1 MARENFKLPSTRGDT
16 ELNCYRWIPEG
27 RVRATVQLS
36 HGMIEHILRYSDF
49 AEFLNSNGIAV
60 YGHDHLGHG
69 NTTPD
74 DLGFIAETDGDVVIV
89 DDLFEVTKV
98 VESEHPGIPHI
109 LLGHSMGSFVARR
122 YITKYGDHLD
132 GAIIVGT
139 GNQSPM
145 SVRFGLFIANYLCR
159 HKGTH
164 YVSPFLNKV
173 ILESNDKRFDEPEMK
188 NRWISRDPESVR
200 RYNEDPFCTFRFTS
214 AGFRDLLTMIRRIE
228 SGEDFDRFPKGL
240 SIILLSGS
248 DDPIGDVGKGVE
260 KARKALEDAGLR
272 PEMKLY
278 PGARHEILNET
289 NRQEVYSDI
298 LAWIERVIGH

>member
-98 VESEHPGIPHI
+98 VESEYPGIPHI

-173 ILESNDKRFDEPEMK
+173 ILESNDKRFDEPEMR

-228 SGEDFDRFPKGL
+228 SGEDFDRIPKDL
-240 SIILLSGS
+240 PIILLSGS
-248 DDPIGDVGKGVE
+248 DDPIGDFGKGVE

-298 LAWIERVIGH
+298 LAWIERVIDH

>member
-27 RVRATVQLS
+27 GVRATVQLS

-74 DLGFIAETDGDVVIV
+74 DLGFIAETDGDVAIV

-98 VESEHPGIPHI
+98 VESEHPDIPHI

-145 SVRFGLFIANYLCR
+145 SVRFGLFIANYLCK

-228 SGEDFDRFPKGL
+228 SGEDFDRIPKGL
-240 SIILLSGS
+240 PIILLSGS
-248 DDPIGDVGKGVE
+248 DDPIGDFGKGVE

-298 LAWIERVIGH
+298 LAWIERVIVH